1 MISSP
6 TKFSINT
13 MNVAL
18 HLRACGITPTQQR
31 VSIGET
37 LFAKSQ
43 HVSAEQVLAMV
54 NKDHEQVSKA
64 TVYNTLGLFA
74 IKGLLQEVIIE
85 ANKVFY
91 DTNLDKHHH
100 LYHVDTGMLED
111 IDASQVRVDYLPELP
126 KDTILENIDVI
137 IRLRKS

>member
-18 HLRACGITPTQQR
+18 RLRACGITPTQQR